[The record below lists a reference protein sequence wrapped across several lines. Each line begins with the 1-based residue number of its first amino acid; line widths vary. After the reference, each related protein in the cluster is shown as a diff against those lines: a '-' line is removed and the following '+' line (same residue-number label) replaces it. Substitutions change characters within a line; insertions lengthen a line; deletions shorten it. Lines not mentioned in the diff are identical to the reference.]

1 MSWILYSALGK
12 EFSTVGIIFKN
23 GSFFFSLR
31 GGGGLSLA
39 VFSSSSFSGRYFYI
53 LFIEAMVL
61 FKFKELS
68 WLQWQ

>member
-23 GSFFFSLR
+23 GSFISLR
-31 GGGGLSLA
+31 VGGGLSLG
-39 VFSSSSFSGRYFYI
+39 VFFFFPFSGRYFYI
-53 LFIEAMVL
+53 LFIEAVVL

>member
-12 EFSTVGIIFKN
+12 KFSAVGIIFKN
-23 GSFFFSLR
+23 GWGISL
-31 GGGGLSLA
+31 G
-39 VFSSSSFSGRYFYI
+39 VFSGRYFYT
-53 LFIEAMVL
+53 LFIEAVVL

>member
-23 GSFFFSLR
+23 GSFFLKRGRGTFSCC
-31 GGGGLSLA
+31 
-39 VFSSSSFSGRYFYI
+39 FFFFFSFSGRYFYI